1 VQGYDAAQLLGAG
14 LMAVKGD
21 FKQRDQMLYA
31 MGKTVIGSPRGKFAM
46 SAAHNPVQ
54 DFYLREAKGVNNEY
68 RSVAVKQLADPAK
81 GCKLQ

>member
-1 VQGYDAAQLLGAG
+1 
-14 LMAVKGD
+14 
-21 FKQRDQMLYA
+21 